1 VRNVAAALSALVP
14 LIAGAFV
21 TQAQDSACTSERWL
35 PPREVRTREGYT
47 VFMERPSIAPLRGEV
62 FLPAWPTSTYDSLGT
77 IVWPLAPGGRPS
89 SVEHVP
95 LGALIDRHGVAELVA
110 WPKDI
115 LSGPW
120 LPVGVADDSG
130 IGHVIWGSR
139 DNVQMSSSFMVR
151 SLWYGRFDG
160 RQWSAPTR
168 VLSTEGTVMWNSAMV
183 SPLIAHGRSLHLVVA
198 IQGEG
203 LRYVRLDSGAWTERR
218 VNIPS
223 VYMGYPHITVMSS
236 GRLLLLIQGDVAHP
250 PAPAISGVYI
260 TRSDDRGESWSPP
273 TPISRVDEAPAF
285 DARLVVDD
293 RDVLYAFWYQ
303 QTDQQGHPATGVTLG
318 GSPGRIYATRSF
330 DSGVTWQRTTSTPL
344 IDNANELQ
352 VLLRRDHSVLA
363 VVADGIGERM
373 LISSWSSGW
382 SPFTIIDATPHPFN
396 PSLGTDDAQRPFL
409 TWGIRRTHDWLGTM
423 MMTLVP
429 CG

>member
-1 VRNVAAALSALVP
+1 
-14 LIAGAFV
+14 
-21 TQAQDSACTSERWL
+21 
-35 PPREVRTREGYT
+35 
-47 VFMERPSIAPLRGEV
+47 
-62 FLPAWPTSTYDSLGT
+62 
-77 IVWPLAPGGRPS
+77 
-89 SVEHVP
+89 
-95 LGALIDRHGVAELVA
+95 
-110 WPKDI
+110 
-115 LSGPW
+115 
-120 LPVGVADDSG
+120 
-130 IGHVIWGSR
+130 
-139 DNVQMSSSFMVR
+139 
-151 SLWYGRFDG
+151 
-160 RQWSAPTR
+160 
-168 VLSTEGTVMWNSAMV
+168 MWNSAMV